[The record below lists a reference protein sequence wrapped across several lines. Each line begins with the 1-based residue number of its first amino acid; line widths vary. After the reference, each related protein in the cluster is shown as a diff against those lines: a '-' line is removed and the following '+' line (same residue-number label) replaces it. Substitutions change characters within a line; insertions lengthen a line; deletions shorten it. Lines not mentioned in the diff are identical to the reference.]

1 MRFWTREIAGW
12 ILLGFGMFGFYACF
26 VWLMGGH
33 IIEAGMMTFISFII
47 FRGGVHLLK
56 VSLAARICSQMPE
69 ASTRD
74 RPREGRPTSGDRG
87 KKTAASE
94 PATIETLT
102 RNRI

>member
-56 VSLAARICSQMPE
+56 VSLAARICMQVPE
-69 ASTRD
+69 STTRD
-74 RPREGRPTSGDRG
+74 RPRDGRPANSERV
-87 KKTAASE
+87 KKAISSD
-94 PATIETLT
+94 PVTIETLP